1 MAILRDV
8 EGLSRF
14 ERGEVYARRSS
25 VTSFRGV
32 DTLTGLEVLV
42 YEYAGPPNPQVEKLR
57 SDHLL
62 GLLEQGHEN
71 GVTTLVVAYP
81 PGATLVAPGESIVD
95 GEFVLQALEGLRDA
109 HKLGLYH
116 GDIGPSRL
124 LYAAGNVYIEGFGVP
139 WRGKWPQPGTAAQQA
154 ALHDVQSLLKT
165 LQELAS
171 DYLSSEV
178 KAVMQGALAGSSTPP
193 PTAERL
199 HSLIWRL
206 VGGAVNVPSSGFTD
220 LALPLDPSVDID
232 LSFPDPPREPTSPS
246 RVQQAQSQ
254 APRPAPQPVRR
265 DEPPP
270 QAARPRPS
278 SPPRP
283 APQPQ
288 PNPRATGGGQQR
300 AAAVDPWLE
309 APKDPEPITLHSD
322 PGISIPPGSKQK
334 GSSAFVKD
342 LPPGAKYKAGNIE
355 ESPRPA
361 PFRVDKDDFRPR
373 SRRSFRGAALL
384 LLLILVAGFAA
395 YLSFVARNPEPVTG
409 GGGGATARVAQIVD
423 VRISPPNMPPVELYV
438 DRSPSGSSIASGTLL
453 GSAPRRYTFDAHGTW
468 VVHAEIQGRRSDS
481 VTFDLPLTSS
491 ITLTFPPVGSEGQ

>member
-1 MAILRDV
+1 M

-42 YEYAGPPNPQVEKLR
+42 YEYGGPPNPQVERLR

-62 GLLEQGHEN
+62 GVLEQAQEG
-71 GVTTLVVAYP
+71 GVTTVVVAYP
-81 PGATLVAPGESIVD
+81 PGATLVAPGESVVD

-139 WRGKWPQPGTAAQQA
+139 WRGKWPQAGTAAQQA

-165 LQELAS
+165 LLELAS
-171 DYLSSEV
+171 DYLSTEV

-220 LALPLDPSVDID
+220 LALPLDPAVDLD
-232 LSFPDPPREPTSPS
+232 LSFPEPPREPARPTPAPS
-246 RVQQAQSQ
+246 QQAR
-254 APRPAPQPVRR
+254 APTRPERREEPQ
-265 DEPPP
+265 P
-270 QAARPRPS
+270 QAARARPS
-278 SPPRP
+278 PTPRP
-283 APQPQ
+283 AAQPQ
-288 PNPRATGGGQQR
+288 PNPKATGGGQQR
-300 AAAVDPWLE
+300 AAPVDPWLE

-322 PGISIPPGSKQK
+322 PGLSLPPGSRQKQ
-334 GSSAFVKD
+334 SSAFVKD
-342 LPPGAKYKAGNIE
+342 LPPGAKYRAGNLE

-361 PFRVDKDDFRPR
+361 PFRLDKDDLRPR
-373 SRRSFRGAALL
+373 DRRSFRGAALL

-395 YLSFVARNPEPVTG
+395 YLSFVARNPEPGTG
-409 GGGGATARVAQIVD
+409 GGGPATRVAHIVD

-438 DRSPSGSSIASGTLL
+438 DRSPSGSSIAAGTLL
-453 GSAPRRYTFDAHGTW
+453 GSAPRRYTFDANGSW

-481 VTFDLPLTSS
+481 VTFELPLTSS
-491 ITLTFPPVGSEGQ
+491 ITLTFPSVGGEGQ